1 MAWTQVDVDALELK
15 IKKAVRSASK
25 GDRSVAYASIE
36 EMLKLRDAMK
46 QSITVAAGNTTR
58 CTYASFSKG

>member
-1 MAWTQVDVDALELK
+1 MAWTQTDLDALETALK
-15 IKKAVRSASK
+15 AGVRRVSY
-25 GDRSVAYASIE
+25 GDRSVEYHSLE

-46 QSITVAAGNTTR
+46 QTINTAAGVTTR